1 MTKPSRPASNGRAAV
16 AGASL
21 CPAESARMMSKAP
34 NASGLSGI
42 SQPPAM
48 AASTRPSRRSPS
60 ASPSATA
67 PDAQEFAVERI
78 GPRTSSAIPRLAG
91 AAPPKTAS
99 ARFGATWRIP
109 FSR

>member
-1 MTKPSRPASNGRAAV
+1 MSN
-16 AGASL
+16 
-21 CPAESARMMSKAP
+21 AP

-42 SQPPAM
+42 SHPPAM

-67 PDAQEFAVERI
+67 PEAHELAVERI
-78 GPRTSSAIPRLAG
+78 GPRTSSAMPRLAG

-99 ARFGATWRIP
+99 ARFGATWRMP
-109 FSR
+109 RSMYRSCCSSA